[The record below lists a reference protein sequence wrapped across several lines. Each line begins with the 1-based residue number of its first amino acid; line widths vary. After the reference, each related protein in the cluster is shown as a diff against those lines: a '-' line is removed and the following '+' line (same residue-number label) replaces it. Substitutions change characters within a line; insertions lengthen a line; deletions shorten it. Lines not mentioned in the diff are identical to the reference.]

1 MKNIAAFLVL
11 LAVSCAPA
19 GLAQDWLTYGGDPQ
33 RTNWQKYEKYLNK
46 DNVRNLKLLWKRQ
59 LDYEPDGRNALTAP
73 LILGPTITHRGIK
86 ELVFVAG
93 AADNIYAVDADLGS
107 VFWNRHID
115 TAPRSAC
122 SLGLTATPVLA
133 PLQTARPRSNDD
145 DPVQMRPLYVLAS
158 DGNLHTIRIS
168 TGLDMAAPVKFVPPN
183 SDASSLILVSHVIST
198 ATPGDCGEA
207 RSGVW
212 SIDTSIPDA
221 HVTFSPVKPASVPF
235 PWKGKD
241 LMPGVTNLA
250 TWEDASGARWIYVAA
265 KRKIEAYKVVEKD
278 GNPELTKVW
287 TSRDLFSGV
296 SPVVVNGMVFALTGS
311 TLFSLDAVSGKEL
324 FSSGNAVTSATNP
337 NGMAEANGHICFG
350 TRDNTLYCFGLPIEM
365 Q

>member
-1 MKNIAAFLVL
+1 MKNIPAFLVL
-11 LAVSCAPA
+11 LAGSCTPA

-33 RTNWQKYEKYLNK
+33 RTNWQKYEKDLNK
-46 DNVRNLKLLWKRQ
+46 DDVKRLKLLWKRQ
-59 LDYEPDGRNALTAP
+59 LDYESEGRNALTAP

-93 AADNIYAVDADLGS
+93 ASDNVYAVDADLGRI
-107 VFWNRHID
+107 FWKRHID
-115 TAPRSAC
+115 TAPTSAC

-133 PLQTARPRSNDD
+133 PLHTAKPRSNDD
-145 DPVQMRPLYVLAS
+145 DPVEMRPLYVLAS

-168 TGLDMAAPVKFVPPN
+168 TGLDMAAPVKFLPPN
-183 SDASSLILVSHVIST
+183 ANASNLNLVSNLIYT
-198 ATPGDCGEA
+198 TTPGDCGPA
-207 RSGVW
+207 RRGMW

-221 HVTFSPVKPASVPF
+221 HVTFSPVKPTSVPF

-241 LMPGVTNLA
+241 LMPDVTNLA
-250 TWEDASGARWIYVAA
+250 TWEDGSGARWIYVAA
-265 KRKIEAYKVVEKD
+265 KRNIEAYKVLEKN

-287 TSRDLFSGV
+287 TSPDLFSGV
-296 SPVVVNGMVFALTGS
+296 PPVVVNGMVFALTGS
-311 TLFSLDAVSGKEL
+311 TLLSLDAVTGKEL
-324 FSSGNAVTSATNP
+324 FSSGNAVTSPTNP